1 MTEVPTFFVAG
12 ATGYTGRA
20 VVAELRRRGLATIA
34 HIRPDSS
41 SRARFEAEFTA
52 IGARIDTTAWDEM
65 ALAGALARHSPNVV
79 FCLIGTTAAQAKRAE
94 RETGKPVNYETVDYG
109 LTAMLVSAAGQS
121 GQKPRFV
128 YLSAAGAAPGAPGA
142 YMQARWKAE
151 EAVRSAGVPYTIV
164 RPSFITGPDRDDA
177 RPGERI
183 GAKVAD
189 AALGVL
195 SVLGARRLQA
205 RFRSISNTELAS
217 GLIALAVDPARVD
230 AIVESDEIP
239 RG

>member
-1 MTEVPTFFVAG
+1 MAEVPTFFVAG

-41 SRARFEAEFTA
+41 SRARFEAEFSA
-52 IGARIDTTAWDEM
+52 IGARIDTTEWDAM
-65 ALAGALARHSPNVV
+65 ALAGALARHAPTAV
-79 FCLIGTTAAQAKRAE
+79 FCLIGTTAAQSRRAE
-94 RETGKPVNYETVDYG
+94 RETGKAVNYETVDYG
-109 LTAMLVSAAGQS
+109 LTAMLVSAASQS

-151 EAVRSAGVPYTIV
+151 EAVRSAGIPYTIV
-164 RPSFITGPDRDDA
+164 RPSFITGPDRDDN
-177 RPGERI
+177 RPGERF
-183 GAKVAD
+183 GARVAD
-189 AALGVL
+189 AALNVL
-195 SVLGARRLQA
+195 GALGARRLQA
-205 RFRSISNTELAS
+205 RFRSITNSELAA
-217 GLIALAVDPARVD
+217 GLIALAQDPAKID
-230 AIVESDEIP
+230 AIVESDAVP